1 MHHVTVVPKTTL
13 AKYLGTTSDTIA
25 VNSFHHQA
33 VKQVAT
39 GFQVVAQSADQVVE
53 AIEATAGGLQLGVQW
68 HPEMMQQVNSVQ
80 ARLFAAFVRA
90 CVA

>member
-1 MHHVTVVPKTTL
+1 
-13 AKYLGTTSDTIA
+13 
-25 VNSFHHQA
+25 
-33 VKQVAT
+33 VAT

-68 HPEMMQQVNSVQ
+68 HPEMMQQVNSMQ